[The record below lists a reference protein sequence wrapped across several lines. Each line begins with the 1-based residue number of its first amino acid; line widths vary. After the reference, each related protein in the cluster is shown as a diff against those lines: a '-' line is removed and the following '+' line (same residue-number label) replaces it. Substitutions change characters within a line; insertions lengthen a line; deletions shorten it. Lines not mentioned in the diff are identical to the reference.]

1 MTDELDRTQPIDT
14 QRVAPEPGRPQPRR
28 AEPRRRRTRKG
39 QWGTIAIGVIVVLVA
54 GFLVWSVVGK
64 KSAATRY
71 VTSQPTR
78 GTLTLA
84 VAGNGNV
91 ITKDSASVNP
101 PISGTVTQLIV
112 SLGSKVKKGEVLFVI
127 DNASLDASVK
137 SSKSNY
143 QSAKASTLKAEQSE
157 LQADI
162 SLRTGVLSAKQS
174 LEQAKASVASAK
186 VALSKAETAVPYSED
201 AVSAAKHSLKA
212 AQLGQATAQ
221 KNYDHAC
228 TLQREG
234 HDAAQESYDSAVTAQ
249 SASYMNYEQAKQNAD
264 QRTVTSP
271 ISGYVT
277 TLGITNGDQI
287 GSGSSSS
294 SGSSRSSSGGSSS
307 SGSSSSSSS
316 SSNTTPIVIS
326 DLSGL
331 EAQVQIAET
340 DRPKVKLGQKVE
352 LTFDAVPNL
361 TITGKVETI
370 DAVGTSS
377 SGVVTYNVTIT
388 FDVQDKHL
396 SPGMSASASI
406 ITQVDTNVLLV
417 PNAAVKSDSSGAS
430 YVQVLSSAD
439 SPGPP
444 RDVSVT
450 VGPAGDTQTE
460 IQTGLT
466 GNEYVV
472 TQTISANSGA
482 STSGSRSGL
491 SVLGGGAGRGGGG
504 FRGPGN

>member
-1 MTDELDRTQPIDT
+1 MTEEMDRTEPISTQPT
-14 QRVAPEPGRPQPRR
+14 RTGPRR
-28 AEPRRRRTRKG
+28 AEPRKRRSRKG
-39 QWGTIAIGVIVVLVA
+39 QWGMVAIAVVVVLVA

-64 KSAATRY
+64 KSSATRY
-71 VTSQPTR
+71 ITSQPTR

-91 ITKDSASVNP
+91 ISKNSASVNP
-101 PISGTVTQLIV
+101 PISGTVTELSV
-112 SLGSKVKKGEVLFVI
+112 SLGSKVKKGDVLFVI

-137 SSKSNY
+137 SAKSNY

-157 LQADI
+157 LQADV
-162 SLRTGVLSAKQS
+162 SLKTGVLQAKQS
-174 LEQAKASVASAK
+174 LEQAKASVANAET
-186 VALSKAETAVPYSED
+186 ALTKAETAVPYSAND
-201 AVSAAKHSLKA
+201 VTAAKHSLNA
-212 AQLGQATAQ
+212 AKLGRETAQ

-228 TLQREG
+228 ELQRDG
-234 HDAAQESYDSAVTAQ
+234 HAAAQESYDSAVTAQ
-249 SASYMNYEQAKQNAD
+249 SASYMNYQQAIKNAD

-271 ISGYVT
+271 ISGYIT
-277 TLGITNGDQI
+277 TLNITNGDQI
-287 GSGSSSS
+287 GSGTSSTSSSS
-294 SGSSRSSSGGSSS
+294 RSTGGSSS

-316 SSNTTPIVIS
+316 SSNSTPIVIS
-326 DLSGL
+326 DLSSL

-388 FDVQDKHL
+388 FDVQDSRL

-406 ITQVDTNVLLV
+406 ITQVDTDVLLV
-417 PNAAVKSDSSGAS
+417 PNAAVKTDSSGAS
-430 YVQVLSSAD
+430 YVQVLPSANGA
-439 SPGPP
+439 GPP
-444 RDVSVT
+444 RDVTVT
-450 VGPAGDTQTE
+450 VGAAGDTQTE
-460 IQTGLT
+460 IKSGLS

-472 TQTISANSGA
+472 TQTISANSGTPA
-482 STSGSRSGL
+482 SGSSRSGF
-491 SVLGGGAGRGGGG
+491 SVIGGGARGGGG